1 MIILGKVVEKIY
13 TILVTESNEMITSIR
28 ERIMQRSK
36 LVDNLHFLVKP
47 KYKEMDMSKF
57 TVLLEYVLPVSK
69 EYHSDILV
77 KSPDLYKRHL
87 EYKLPFDTVLTREAG
102 EIELQLSFTYVEMNA
117 DGTMTQYVRKISPTT
132 ISIIPIAAWSDLIP
146 DDALASI
153 DQRLLKTDAMLQEL
167 ADLADTLNQSKAD
180 NLTLEDDVLQLTSEG
195 EKIGDPVTLSTFGV
209 PAENDGNI
217 KVVEF

>member
-1 MIILGKVVEKIY
+1 
-13 TILVTESNEMITSIR
+13 MITSVR

-69 EYHSDILV
+69 EYRSDILV

-146 DDALASI
+146 DDALSSI
-153 DQRLLKTDAMLQEL
+153 DQRLIKTDAMLQEL

>member
-1 MIILGKVVEKIY
+1 
-13 TILVTESNEMITSIR
+13 MITSVR

-146 DDALASI
+146 DDALSSI
-153 DQRLLKTDAMLQEL
+153 DQRLIKTDAMLKEL

-195 EKIGDPVTLSTFGV
+195 EKIGDPVTLSTFRV

>member
-1 MIILGKVVEKIY
+1 MEKIY
-13 TILVTESNEMITSIR
+13 TILVTESNEMITSVR

-146 DDALASI
+146 DDALSSI
-153 DQRLLKTDAMLQEL
+153 DQRLIKTDAMLKEL

>member
-1 MIILGKVVEKIY
+1 MEKIY

-36 LVDNLHFLVKP
+36 LVDNLHFLIKP

-146 DDALASI
+146 DDALSSI
-153 DQRLLKTDAMLQEL
+153 DQRLIKTDAMLKEL

>member
-36 LVDNLHFLVKP
+36 LVDNLHFLIKP

-146 DDALASI
+146 DDALSSI
-153 DQRLLKTDAMLQEL
+153 DQRLIKTDAMLKEL

>member
-1 MIILGKVVEKIY
+1 
-13 TILVTESNEMITSIR
+13 MITSVR

-167 ADLADTLNQSKAD
+167 ADLADTLNRSKAD

>member
-1 MIILGKVVEKIY
+1 
-13 TILVTESNEMITSIR
+13 MITSVR

-57 TVLLEYVLPVSK
+57 TVLMEYVLPVSK

-77 KSPDLYKRHL
+77 KSADLYKRHL

-102 EIELQLSFTYVEMNA
+102 KIELQLSFTYVEMNA

-146 DDALASI
+146 DDALSSI
-153 DQRLLKTDAMLQEL
+153 DQRLIKTDAMLKEL